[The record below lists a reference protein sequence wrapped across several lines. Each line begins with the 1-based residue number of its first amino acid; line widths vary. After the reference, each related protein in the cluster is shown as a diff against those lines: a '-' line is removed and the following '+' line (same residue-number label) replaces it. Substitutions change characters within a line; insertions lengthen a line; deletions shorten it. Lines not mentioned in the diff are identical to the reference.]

1 MNALFLA
8 LLLAQGPPP
17 VPLTYSKALM
27 QSQRSGVP
35 VVTFV
40 GVPKRD
46 IPGALVV
53 SVRELADGTKLAIV
67 VSKDGRSGDWFPP
80 NMTTKALRQA
90 AGLDQPSALPFDPFA
105 SSNQRSTAQAGVD
118 RRDVVD
124 RSLRY
129 HPSHNCPAIRK
140 DGTRCPGSQYV
151 VSGSGPNGSHIH
163 TCPLCWQSWYH

>member
-8 LLLAQGPPP
+8 LLLAQAGPPP
-17 VPLTYSKALM
+17 VPLTYSKALIR
-27 QSQRSGVP
+27 SQQTGVP

-53 SVRELADGTKLAIV
+53 SVGELADGTKSAIV
-67 VSKDGRSGDWFPP
+67 VSKDGKSGEWFPP

-105 SSNQRSTAQAGVD
+105 SSNQRSTAQAGAD
-118 RRDVVD
+118 RRDD
-124 RSLRY
+124 ANRGLRFN
-129 HPSHNCPAIRK
+129 PSHQCPSC
-140 DGTRCPGSQYV
+140 GSSQYV
-151 VSGSGPNGSHIH
+151 ISGRGPGNSHTH
-163 TCPLCWQSWYH
+163 TCPRCGQSWYH